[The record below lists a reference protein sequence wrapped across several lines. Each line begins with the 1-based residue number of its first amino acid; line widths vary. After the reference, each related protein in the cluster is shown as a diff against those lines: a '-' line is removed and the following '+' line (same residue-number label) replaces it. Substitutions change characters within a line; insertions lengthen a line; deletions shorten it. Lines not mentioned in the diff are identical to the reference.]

1 MLADSKL
8 QLTLVIGLSLAS
20 VAVSPSSANRPPVPK
35 AELTV
40 YAPNPEYPPEARQA
54 RIAGNGWFRLDFTK
68 TGRVTQVR
76 VLRSTGNRLLDAAA
90 VQTLLHWRFKPGLK
104 VHCVTLPITFWP

>member
-1 MLADSKL
+1 MLANSTL
-8 QLTLVIGLSLAS
+8 QLTLVIGLSLAT
-20 VAVSPSSANRPPVPK
+20 VAASPSSPKQPPATK

-54 RIAGNGWFRLDFTK
+54 RLAGSGWFRLDFTK

-76 VLRSTGNRLLDAAA
+76 VLKSTGSKILDAAA
-90 VQTLLHWRFKPGLK
+90 VQTLLLWRFKPGLK
-104 VHCVTLPITFWP
+104 VHCANLPITFQP